1 MITLTPESTP
11 LRWLIVPTTLIAGAL
26 ILSGCDSEP
35 QRAIANDYQVFTQPA
50 AEDDAPAS
58 EEVENI
64 VSELEIEDEDLRGVG
79 HHDGAEFYAAISH
92 TSQASPDADG
102 QSQYLCFIVAD
113 NDADIADSTCASPA
127 EYNDQPTVALQ
138 AGDSDTTI
146 EAFLVPDGT
155 TFDTADGWLRASPN
169 VVVIPDQQN
178 ADDELNGH
186 MGTNEDITLQRISQ

>member
-1 MITLTPESTP
+1 MITLTPGSTP
-11 LRWLIVPTTLIAGAL
+11 IRWLIVPTTLIAGAL
-26 ILSGCDSEP
+26 IVSGCDSEP

-50 AEDDAPAS
+50 AEDDATDS

-64 VSELEIEDEDLRGVG
+64 VAELEIADENLRRVG
-79 HHDGAEFYAAISH
+79 HHEGADFYAAISE
-92 TSQASPDADG
+92 SSEASPDADG
-102 QSQYLCFIVAD
+102 QSQHLCFIAADSDAAVAH
-113 NDADIADSTCASPA
+113 STCASLA
-127 EYNDQPTVALQ
+127 EYDHQPTVALHM
-138 AGDSDTTI
+138 GYSDTTI

>member
-79 HHDGAEFYAAISH
+79 TTMERSFTQQYPILRRQVPMQMGRANTYAS
-92 TSQASPDADG
+92 SSPIMTLTLPTPPALVP
-102 QSQYLCFIVAD
+102 QS
-113 NDADIADSTCASPA
+113 
-127 EYNDQPTVALQ
+127 
-138 AGDSDTTI
+138 TTI
-146 EAFLVPDGT
+146 NRRWHSKRETPTQL
-155 TFDTADGWLRASPN
+155 
-169 VVVIPDQQN
+169 
-178 ADDELNGH
+178 
-186 MGTNEDITLQRISQ
+186 